1 MPPAP
6 SSTRTKVQLKLVVQ
20 RLRMLQEK
28 KATLAKRDRRDV
40 ASLVEKGKLETA
52 RIKTE
57 GIVAEDVSGRAR
69 RRTDARRNRSCHV
82 SIDN

>member
-28 KATLAKRDRRDV
+28 KSTLAKRDRRDV

-57 GIVAEDVSGRAR
+57 GIVAEDVSEEMEKGKGQ
-69 RRTDARRNRSCHV
+69 S
-82 SIDN
+82 